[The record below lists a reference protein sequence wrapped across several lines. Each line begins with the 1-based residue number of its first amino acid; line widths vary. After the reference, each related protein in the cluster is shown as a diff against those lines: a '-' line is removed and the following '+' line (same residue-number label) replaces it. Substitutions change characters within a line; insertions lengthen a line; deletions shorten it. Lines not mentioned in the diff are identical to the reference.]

1 MNTATK
7 KNAKEDFVD
16 EKNDDD
22 VIDER
27 HKVRKLNTFG
37 VDTERQRMMEKD
49 ACAITGAVE
58 SLDWLDDDII
68 DEGEKSASLS
78 SSQAFLAVEARE
90 DSKNARVKIKDAFH
104 EER

>member
-1 MNTATK
+1 MLRRK

-16 EKNDDD
+16 EENDDD

-37 VDTERQRMMEKD
+37 RYRKNRMMEKD
-49 ACAITGAVE
+49 FCLYAGGAVE

-78 SSQAFLAVEARE
+78 SSRSVFGSGSERGFKERARE
-90 DSKNARVKIKDAFH
+90 DKRRVY